1 MTAFAYRDG
10 QLQAE
15 DVPLAAVADAIGTP
29 VYVYASAALEA
40 AYDAYAAA
48 FADQPAQICYALK
61 ANSNLAVIRTLARR
75 GAGADVVSGGELRRA
90 QVAGVPGDRI
100 VFSGVGKS
108 AAEIRDAIAASILQ
122 FNVESLPELQL
133 LSGLAASMDRTVDI
147 AIRINPDVDAGTHA
161 KITTGT
167 KQNKFGID
175 LNDAHA
181 AFDQAAD
188 LPGLNPCGVAVHI
201 GSQLTSLDPFREAFS
216 RVAAFTRTLRDAGHA
231 ISRLDLGGGLGVDYQ
246 GEDLPSL
253 PDYAAMVRATVGHLG
268 CHLTLE
274 PGRRI
279 AGGAGVLLA
288 RVLFVKETA
297 ERRFI
302 VLDAAMNDL
311 ARPAMYDAWHDIRP
325 VADPGAAPRTPADI
339 VGPICESGDTF
350 AVERPMPPIAA
361 GDLLVFDHAG
371 AYGAVM
377 ASSYNSR
384 PLVAEVMVR
393 GDRHAVVRPR
403 PSVEEMLAQDTM
415 PVWLDAAADRGK
427 AGPIEVNGAA

>member
-1 MTAFAYRDG
+1 MSQFTYRGG
-10 QLQAE
+10 QLHAE
-15 DVPLAAVADAIGTP
+15 GVPLTAVADAVGTP
-29 VYVYASAALEA
+29 VYVYASAELEA

-48 FADQPAQICYALK
+48 FAGQPAQVCYALK

-90 QVAGVPGDRI
+90 QVAGVPSNRI
-100 VFSGVGKS
+100 VFSGVGKT
-108 AAEIRDAIAASILQ
+108 ADEMRQGIAAGILQ
-122 FNVESLPELQL
+122 FNVESVPELHL
-133 LSGLAASMDRTVDI
+133 LSETATAMGRAVDI
-147 AIRINPDVDAGTHA
+147 AIRVNPDVDAGTHA

-175 LNDAHA
+175 IAEAPA
-181 AFDQAAD
+181 AFDLAAG

-201 GSQLTSLDPFREAFS
+201 GSQLTSLDPFREAFA
-216 RVAAFTRTLRDAGHA
+216 RVAAFAAELRAAGHN
-231 ISRLDLGGGLGVDYQ
+231 ISRLDLGGGLGVAYRD
-246 GEDLPSL
+246 EPLPPLSE
-253 PDYAAMVRATVGHLG
+253 YAAMVRDTVGHLG

-279 AGGAGVLLA
+279 AGDAGVLLA
-288 RVLFVKETA
+288 RVLYVKQAA

-311 ARPAMYDAWHDIRP
+311 ARPAMYDAWHAIRP
-325 VADPGAAPRTPADI
+325 VADPGGNAFSPADV
-339 VGPICESGDTF
+339 VGPVCETGDTF
-350 AVERPMPPIAA
+350 AVERPMPDVAA
-361 GDLLVFDHAG
+361 GDLVVFDHAG

-384 PLVAEVMVR
+384 PLVPEVLVR

-403 PSVEEMLAQDTM
+403 PSVEEMLAQDIL
-415 PVWLDAAADRGK
+415 PVWLDALDDRGT
-427 AGPIEVNGAA
+427 AGDGAA